1 MVVIVS
7 LCVVF
12 LMCVFSFYIGYS
24 YGRRTEKWNN
34 NHHNDVNGKKM
45 MKVIKKANLNQTF
58 NDFLLLIIR

>member
-1 MVVIVS
+1 MVVILC

-12 LMCVFSFYIGYS
+12 SFYMGYS

-45 MKVIKKANLNQTF
+45 IKEIKKANLN
-58 NDFLLLIIR
+58 

>member
-1 MVVIVS
+1 MVVILS

-12 LMCVFSFYIGYS
+12 LMCIFSFYMGYS

-45 MKVIKKANLNQTF
+45 MKVIKKANLN
-58 NDFLLLIIR
+58 